1 MAELAI
7 IGKLPG
13 YNSNIDAD
21 HKFVENLKKGITY
34 VDLYPSSYV
43 AAGRLGEVIANSSG
57 TFDALKNFGSAAANL
72 FKSPGL
78 FELDPSSVSA
88 ANDPSGQMF
97 TGMLS
102 RMSTDFELSSDFAK
116 KKALRIIAAND
127 STFTEVF
134 TNSFDATN
142 PIAEGYNK
150 LKGVMQGSP
159 LGMIAK
165 GGKAYS
171 HSQMMQLIGKA
182 NVEIGNHG
190 GSTVAGLT
198 ELMVGAAFGLN
209 IASPVQWSGSSYNST
224 LTMFIKLIS
233 PTGQPKC
240 IQRNILEP
248 LLYLVAAATP
258 ITTYGVVY
266 GYPLLWQVHAHGITN
281 FRLGGIAAMSVTR
294 GSFETTFTKALQPT
308 VIDVRLTIIPLLT
321 DFATQTLNEGI
332 GSIYKQPQY
341 LGVQNPADIK
351 RGTMNNGPVAR
362 ENTQPEIVSVKL

>member
-13 YNSNIDAD
+13 YNDNIDSD
-21 HKFVENLKKGITY
+21 HKFVDNLKKGITY
-34 VDLYPSSYV
+34 IDLYPSSYV
-43 AAGRLGEVIANSSG
+43 AAGKLNQVVQNSTG
-57 TFDALKNFGSAAANL
+57 VFDAMKNFGSAAANL

-88 ANDPSGQMF
+88 KNDPSGQMF
-97 TGMLS
+97 TGMLK
-102 RMSTDFELSSDFAK
+102 RMQDDFELSHDFAG

-142 PIAEGYNK
+142 PIVEGYNK
-150 LKGVMQGSP
+150 LKGMAQGSP
-159 LGMIAK
+159 LGMLAK

-171 HSQMMQLIGKA
+171 HTSMMQLIGNA
-182 NVEIGNHG
+182 NVAINNKSGL
-190 GSTVAGLT
+190 SGLT
-198 ELMVGAAFGLN
+198 ELFVGAAFGLN

-294 GSFETTFTKALQPT
+294 GSFETTFTKSLQPT

-341 LGVQNPADIK
+341 LGVQNPADIR
-351 RGTMNNGPVAR
+351 RGTMNKGPVAR
-362 ENTQPEIVSVKL
+362 ENTKPEIVSVKL